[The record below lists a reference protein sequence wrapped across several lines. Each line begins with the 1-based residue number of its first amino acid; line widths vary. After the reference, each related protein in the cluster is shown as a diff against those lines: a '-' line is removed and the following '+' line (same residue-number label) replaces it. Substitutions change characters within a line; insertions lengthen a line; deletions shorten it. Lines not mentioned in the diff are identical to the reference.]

1 MIKLLRKLLA
11 ASVVVGSLIFSPSA
25 YAEIQTYEGVGEC
38 LIDEQI
44 TPESAEKFARFE
56 AELDALNKIKNLP
69 DNITQDDID
78 VVLANNLKSK
88 IVDVKRF
95 DTVVDLQIKYTKCN
109 VTVKVDI
116 DTDELKAQI
125 NDFISRDEKERASL
139 IEKNKILKQLIDEKN
154 NHVADLEKIIDNP
167 DVDAAKI
174 QNKFNQIN
182 NDVQVISKIAEGNK
196 LCYEQ
201 KHDEAI
207 TLYIEA
213 ATNKVFEGIGEQ
225 IDRRSN
231 LEMAKRLAGM
241 KANRDLSE
249 KFSVFIKIEGESV
262 SVSSNNMLTIISA
275 EYEVENIDADNVKVR
290 AIVKGR
296 LAKAKN

>member
-1 MIKLLRKLLA
+1 MLRKLLA

-154 NHVADLEKIIDNP
+154 NHVADLEKIIDKP

>member
-1 MIKLLRKLLA
+1 MLRKLLA